1 MVSALHLEL
10 TKVCG
15 RYGTVLAALH
25 QELLRAIYPDYK
37 PGDCPARQNLTY
49 EITIHRDLSSLEVLI
64 EVFQSST
71 TVESVRVC
79 MCACR
84 PCFLRTQQL
93 AAENL
98 RLRFELG
105 AYEDQAGF
113 LEEEQRRRTVAVNLT
128 AKMCATETA

>member
-1 MVSALHLEL
+1 M
-10 TKVCG
+10 
-15 RYGTVLAALH
+15 
-25 QELLRAIYPDYK
+25 
-37 PGDCPARQNLTY
+37 
-49 EITIHRDLSSLEVLI
+49 
-64 EVFQSST
+64 
-71 TVESVRVC
+71 
-79 MCACR
+79 CR

-128 AKMCATETA
+128 AKMCATETALAVTISRSCWNLCQPVLLRNPEAC

>member
-49 EITIHRDLSSLEVLI
+49 EIPILHTPQVLGL
-64 EVFQSST
+64 VLKS
-71 TVESVRVC
+71 
-79 MCACR
+79 
-84 PCFLRTQQL
+84 
-93 AAENL
+93 
-98 RLRFELG
+98 
-105 AYEDQAGF
+105 
-113 LEEEQRRRTVAVNLT
+113 
-128 AKMCATETA
+128 

>member
-1 MVSALHLEL
+1 M
-10 TKVCG
+10 
-15 RYGTVLAALH
+15 
-25 QELLRAIYPDYK
+25 
-37 PGDCPARQNLTY
+37 
-49 EITIHRDLSSLEVLI
+49 
-64 EVFQSST
+64 
-71 TVESVRVC
+71 
-79 MCACR
+79 CR

-113 LEEEQRRRTVAVNLT
+113 LEEEQRRRTVAVNLA